1 MLQISSI
8 MKQIWF
14 SYKAALKDNDIII
27 RLSVQCW
34 FIYFTLLYF
43 TLLYFTVSHLADTF
57 IQSALQIRK
66 SN

>member
-27 RLSVQCW
+27 QIISSVL
-34 FIYFTLLYF
+34 IN
-43 TLLYFTVSHLADTF
+43 LLYFTVSHLADTF